1 MPITQ
6 DEEGSLIRSIII
18 SSAAVATMMLAAA
31 PTEAQR
37 WNDRGWRTIATKEV
51 SGRDTDNVYLPG
63 FMRQSE
69 VRICVRRAPLRLRDF
84 QIRFA
89 NGGRQDVGTRTVIG
103 ADSCTRA
110 VDLRGNRRD
119 IERIRLRYEPFLRHA
134 VRPIVRVQI
143 R

>member
-1 MPITQ
+1 MNRPIILST
-6 DEEGSLIRSIII
+6 
-18 SSAAVATMMLAAA
+18 ATLATIMITAA
-31 PTEAQR
+31 PAEAQR
-37 WNDRGWRTIATKEV
+37 WNDRGWRTVATREV
-51 SGRDTDNVYLPG
+51 RGRDTDNVYLPG

-69 VRICVRRAPLRLRDF
+69 VRLCVRRAPLHLRDF

-89 NGGRQDVGTRTVIG
+89 NGRRQDVGTRAVIG

-119 IERIRLRYEPFLRHA
+119 IERIRLRYEPVLRSA
-134 VRPIVRVQI
+134 IRPIVRVQI